1 MYNPHVLGDMNL
13 DFTILLPLDR
23 PLSLLPF
30 RILPKCLAFLL
41 GIAQGEACLCILTE

>member
-1 MYNPHVLGDMNL
+1 MYNPHVLGDMKL

-30 RILPKCLAFLL
+30 RMSSCQSAWHFSLASPKERLPFAS
-41 GIAQGEACLCILTE
+41 